1 MNKKYKQNDKGK
13 KNCDN
18 ERERKYVAEEKEK
31 VKRDKCVVIY
41 QEKRKQKQGMNT
53 EGRQKR
59 PLCTHSHKDSGV
71 WWGEQYQKR
80 IY

>member
-18 ERERKYVAEEKEK
+18 EGERKYVAEEKEK

-41 QEKRKQKQGMNT
+41 QVKRKQKQGMNT
-53 EGRQKR
+53 EGR
-59 PLCTHSHKDSGV
+59 
-71 WWGEQYQKR
+71 
-80 IY
+80 